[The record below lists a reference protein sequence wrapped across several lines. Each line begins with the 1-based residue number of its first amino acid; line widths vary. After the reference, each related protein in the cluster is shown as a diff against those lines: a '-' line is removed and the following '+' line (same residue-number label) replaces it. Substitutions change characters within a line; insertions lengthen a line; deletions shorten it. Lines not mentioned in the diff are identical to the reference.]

1 MTIAENC
8 AIVQENI
15 SRAAKEAGRKCE
27 DITLIAVTKYVSAD
41 KIAQII
47 PCGIKNVGENRVQEL
62 LEKYDFY
69 KNSSFGIHFIGQLQT
84 NKVKYVKGRVKLIH
98 SLDRLPL
105 AQALDRIE
113 PGTKQ
118 DVLIEV
124 NIGSEPQKGGVA
136 PDELPAFAETLQPL
150 SGIRVKGLM
159 CVPPPCEEAEAR
171 RYFTMLREL
180 GEKLKA
186 YDFPNVFMEELS
198 MGMSGDYMSAVKEGA
213 TMVRIGTALFG
224 PRH

>member
-8 AIVQENI
+8 AAVMENI
-15 SRAAKEAGRKCE
+15 SKAAKEAGRKRE

-41 KIAQII
+41 KVAQII
-47 PCGIKNVGENRVQEL
+47 PCGIMNVGENRVQEL

-84 NKVKYVKGRVKLIH
+84 NKVKYVKDKVKLIH
-98 SLDRLPL
+98 SLDRLSL
-105 AQALDRIE
+105 AQALDRFE

-124 NIGSEPQKGGVA
+124 NIGSEPQKGGIA
-136 PDELPAFAETLQPL
+136 PDELPEFTEMLQPL

-159 CVPPPCEEAEAR
+159 CVPPPCEDMEAR
-171 RYFTMLREL
+171 RHFAKLREL
-180 GEKLKA
+180 SEKLKA
-186 YDFPNVFMEELS
+186 YAFPNVSMEELS
-198 MGMSGDYMSAVKEGA
+198 MGMSGDYMSAIMEGA

-224 PRH
+224 PRK